1 MKLNQTVKITL
12 PVEDENG
19 DYKIIKSE
27 DGIHWEQIL
36 VSQS

>member
-1 MKLNQTVKITL
+1 MKLNQTVRITL
-12 PVEDENG
+12 PVQDENG

-27 DGIHWEQIL
+27 DGVDWEQIL